1 MALYKDDE
9 IKKVNFEVIPQ
20 EMKEVP
26 QWFLWKAK
34 DTGRTDG
41 KLAKYPTDI
50 NGNKISWNDTD
61 NLYTFDEIKKV
72 YESSEDFA
80 GISFNV
86 AGSGL
91 TVIDIDMNVDI
102 ETGEITEIKPTEK
115 PFLKAGY
122 VEKSVSGRGYHIVLQ
137 GDLPSKIRE
146 EKNVYDK
153 NGNKLEVFHNRG
165 YIAMTG
171 DVYNNHSQIDTK
183 ETSKQFINY
192 LGQNYSAKINAPSES
207 HTEAHTEQSFDL
219 DSYNQPKVE
228 MKDVY
233 GLWLNTGSNILKTKG
248 ISKKALWERND
259 EALQAYNNDRSE
271 ASYALVSELAYF
283 MWDNPQGLYSVVI
296 NNRHWNEQDN
306 YMKNN
311 AKRLQHDIMKAIN
324 ERKRSGNLFQR
335 STASSNEKVPDGEE
349 SKSDEEKRKELLYEH
364 YINSNVGASL
374 QDFLDGIHGDANTP
388 PTSTGFPILDH
399 VLNGGIREGFYVV
412 GAISSLG
419 KTTLIQHIAD
429 NIAQNGTD
437 VLFISLE
444 MARTELMSKSIS
456 RETYI
461 ETIENGG
468 DIRNAKVSLDITD
481 GSKHDQFNNDE
492 KRLIN
497 TAVQR
502 YAEYA
507 DNIYIVEAFGQIGH
521 EDVRQLVELHV
532 NKTGRT
538 PIVIIDYLQIL
549 KPADPRQTDKTNTD
563 ASVNALKRLS
573 RDYKTTV
580 LAISSLNRESYNRPM
595 SLSAFKESGA
605 IEYSSDV
612 LIGLD
617 FTKMLDDPTSI
628 DFEELK
634 DKTPRNIT
642 LTILKNRNGRTGKR
656 INYLYDPRFNHFEED
671 EYYKK
676 QSKEKTNKKLKTV

>member
-192 LGQNYSAKINAPSES
+192 LGQNYSANINAPSKS

-335 STASSNEKVPDGEE
+335 STASSNEKVPDSEE
-349 SKSDEEKRKELLYEH
+349 SKRQKELYEH
-364 YINSNVGASL
+364 YNNSNAGAGL
-374 QDFLDGIHGDANTP
+374 VDFLNGIQENANTP

-628 DFEELK
+628 DFEEEK

>member
-26 QWFLWKAK
+26 QWFLWKAE
-34 DTGRTDG
+34 DTKGDG
-41 KLAKYPTDI
+41 KLQKVPHSI
-50 NGNKISWNDTD
+50 NGNNRISYMD
-61 NLYTFDEIKKV
+61 NSQFCTFDQVKEIYSNV
-72 YESSEDFA
+72 TGFA
-80 GISFNV
+80 GIGFNPKDTDI
-86 AGSGL
+86 
-91 TVIDIDMNVDI
+91 TVIDIDTTIDR
-102 ETGEITEIKPTEK
+102 ETGEVIKPVHHKEK
-115 PFLKAGY
+115 PFLNAGY
-122 VEKSVSGRGYHIVLQ
+122 VEKSVSGTGYHVILNHKLDESI
-137 GDLPSKIRE
+137 GTN
-146 EKNVYDK
+146 KNLIDTDNNVI
-153 NGNKLEVFHNRG
+153 EVFHGNVSG
-165 YIAMTG
+165 WIAITG
-171 DVYNNHSQIDTK
+171 DVYDNHAQIDNK
-183 ETSKQFINY
+183 DTSQQFIKY
-192 LGQNYSAKINAPSES
+192 LKQNYKPKNHDMPIS

-335 STASSNEKVPDGEE
+335 STASSNETVPDITEVE
-349 SKSDEEKRKELLYEH
+349 QRQNELLEH
-364 YINSNVGASL
+364 YNKSNAGAGLVDFIN
-374 QDFLDGIHGDANTP
+374 GIKENANTP

-399 VLNGGIREGFYVV
+399 VLNGGIREGLYVV

-419 KTTLIQHIAD
+419 KTTLVQHIAD
-429 NIAQNGTD
+429 NIAQNDTD

-456 RETYI
+456 RETYLD
-461 ETIENGG
+461 TIEYGG
-468 DIRNAKVSLDITD
+468 NIRNAKVSLDITD
-481 GSKHDQFNNDE
+481 GSKHDSFNNDE
-492 KRLIN
+492 KQLIQ
-497 TAVQR
+497 TAIKR
-502 YAEYA
+502 YSEYA

-521 EDVRQLVELHV
+521 EDVRQLVELHTQR
-532 NKTGRT
+532 TGRT
-538 PIVIIDYLQIL
+538 PVVIIDYLQIM

-563 ASVNALKRLS
+563 VAVNSLKRLS
-573 RDYKTTV
+573 RDYKTPV

-617 FTKMLDDPTSI
+617 FTKMLDDSTNM
-628 DFEELK
+628 DFEEEK

-656 INYLYDPRFNHFEED
+656 INYLYDPRFNHFDEQ
-671 EYYKK
+671 EYYTK
-676 QSKEKTNKKLKTV
+676 QQKENKNKKLKTV

>member
-1 MALYKDDE
+1 MALYKYDE
-9 IKKVNFEVIPQ
+9 IKKINFEAIPQ
-20 EMKEVP
+20 EMKDVP

-50 NGNKISWNDTD
+50 NGHAISWNDTD

-72 YESSEDFA
+72 YESSNNFE

-91 TVIDIDMNVDI
+91 TIIDIDINVNT
-102 ETGEITEIKPTEK
+102 ETGEKAELKPTEK
-115 PFLKAGY
+115 PFLNAGY
-122 VEKSVSGRGYHIVLQ
+122 VEQSVSGRGYHVVLQ
-137 GDLPSKIRE
+137 GDLPSE
-146 EKNVYDK
+146 LSQEKNVYDK
-153 NGNKLEVFHNRG
+153 DGNKLEVFHNSG

-171 DVYNNHSQIDTK
+171 DVYNNHSQIDNK
-183 ETSKQFINY
+183 EISKKFINY
-192 LGQNYSAKINAPSES
+192 LVQNYRTKSNTLNES
-207 HTEAHTEQSFDL
+207 HQEAHTGQSTNL
-219 DSYNQPKVE
+219 DSFIPPKVNTI
-228 MKDVY
+228 DVLA
-233 GLWLNTGSNILKTKG
+233 LWFNTGSDKLKTKNV
-248 ISKKALWERND
+248 SKKDLWERAD
-259 EALQAYNNDRSE
+259 IAMQSYNNDRSE

-283 MWDNPQGLYSVVI
+283 MWDNPNGLYSMLI

-306 YMKNN
+306 YMKDN
-311 AKRLQHDIMKAIN
+311 AKRLQHDIKKAIN
-324 ERKRSGNLFQR
+324 ERKASGRLYQA
-335 STASSNEKVPDGEE
+335 TASSNKTVPDITEAE
-349 SKSDEEKRKELLYEH
+349 QRQNKLLEH
-364 YINSNVGASL
+364 YNKSNAGAGLVDFIN
-374 QDFLDGIHGDANTP
+374 GIKENANTP

-399 VLNGGIREGFYVV
+399 VLNGGIREGLYVI

-419 KTTLIQHIAD
+419 KTTLVQHIGD
-429 NIAQNGTD
+429 NIAQNDTD

-456 RETYI
+456 RETYLD
-461 ETIENGG
+461 TIEYGG
-468 DIRNAKVSLDITD
+468 NIRNAKVSLDITD
-481 GSKHDQFNNDE
+481 GSKHDTFNNDE
-492 KRLIN
+492 KKLIK
-497 TAVQR
+497 TAIKR
-502 YAEYA
+502 YSEYA

-521 EDVRQLVELHV
+521 EDVRQLVELH
-532 NKTGRT
+532 KQHTERT
-538 PIVIIDYLQIL
+538 PIVIIDYLQIM

-563 ASVNALKRLS
+563 VAVNSLKRLS
-573 RDYKTTV
+573 RDYKTPV
-580 LAISSLNRESYNRPM
+580 IAISSLNRESYNRPM

-617 FTKMLDDPTSI
+617 FTKMLDDPANM
-628 DFEELK
+628 DFEEEK

-671 EYYKK
+671 EYYTK
-676 QSKEKTNKKLKTV
+676 QTNKEVKKAKRG

>member
-72 YESSEDFA
+72 YESSKDFA

-102 ETGEITEIKPTEK
+102 ETGEITEIKSTEK

-153 NGNKLEVFHNRG
+153 NGNKLEIFHNRG

-192 LGQNYSAKINAPSES
+192 LGQNYSTKINAPSES

-335 STASSNEKVPDGEE
+335 STASSNEKVPDSEE
-349 SKSDEEKRKELLYEH
+349 SKRQKELYE
-364 YINSNVGASL
+364 YYNNSNAGAGL
-374 QDFLDGIHGDANTP
+374 VDFLNGIQENANTP

-628 DFEELK
+628 DFEEEK

-656 INYLYDPRFNHFEED
+656 INYLYDPRFNHFDED

-676 QSKEKTNKKLKTV
+676 HSNKDVKKAKRG

>member
-9 IKKVNFEVIPQ
+9 IKKINFEAIPH
-20 EMKEVP
+20 EMKIIP

-50 NGNKISWNDTD
+50 NGNTISWNDTD
-61 NLYTFDEIKKV
+61 NLYMFDEIKKA
-72 YESSEDFA
+72 YESSNEFA

-91 TVIDIDMNVDI
+91 TVIDIDMNVNT
-102 ETGEITEIKPTEK
+102 ETGEITELKPTEK
-115 PFLKAGY
+115 PFLNAGY

-137 GDLPSKIRE
+137 GDLPSEISQ

-153 NGNKLEVFHNRG
+153 HGNKLEVFHNSG

-171 DVYNNHSQIDTK
+171 DIYDKHSQIDSK

-192 LGQNYSAKINAPSES
+192 LKENYRPKSTPYES
-207 HTEAHTEQSFDL
+207 YTEAHTEQFNNQGSF
-219 DSYNQPKVE
+219 NPPKVNTR
-228 MKDVY
+228 DVLA
-233 GLWLNTGSNILKTKG
+233 LWLNTGNDKLKTKNV
-248 ISKKALWERND
+248 SKKDLWERAD
-259 EALQAYNNDRSE
+259 IAIQAYNNDRSE

-283 MWDNPQGLYSVVI
+283 MWDNPNGLYSVLI

-306 YMKNN
+306 YMKDN
-311 AKRLQHDIMKAIN
+311 AKRLQHDIKKAIN
-324 ERKRSGNLFQR
+324 ARKASGHLYQA
-335 STASSNEKVPDGEE
+335 TASSNETVPDITEAE
-349 SKSDEEKRKELLYEH
+349 QRQNELLEH
-364 YINSNVGASL
+364 YNKSNAGAGLVDFIN
-374 QDFLDGIHGDANTP
+374 GIKENANTP

-399 VLNGGIREGFYVV
+399 VLNGGIREGLYVM

-419 KTTLIQHIAD
+419 KTTLVQHIAD
-429 NIAQNGTD
+429 NIAQNDTD

-456 RETYI
+456 RETYLD
-461 ETIENGG
+461 TIEYGG
-468 DIRNAKVSLDITD
+468 NIRNAKVSLDITD
-481 GSKHDQFNNDE
+481 GSKHDSFNNDE
-492 KRLIN
+492 KQLIQ
-497 TAVQR
+497 TAIKR
-502 YAEYA
+502 YSEYA

-521 EDVRQLVELHV
+521 EDVRKLVELHTQR
-532 NKTGRT
+532 TGRT
-538 PIVIIDYLQIL
+538 PVVIIDYLQIM

-563 ASVNALKRLS
+563 VAVNSLKRLS
-573 RDYKTTV
+573 RDYKTPV

-617 FTKMLDDPTSI
+617 FTKMLDDPTNM
-628 DFEELK
+628 DFEEEK

-656 INYLYDPRFNHFEED
+656 INYLYDPRFNHFDEQ
-671 EYYKK
+671 EYYTK
-676 QSKEKTNKKLKTV
+676 QQKENKNKKLKTV